1 MVRTFPLGRLIR
13 DAPLRLKAFAASAV
27 LLICLIA
34 LGGHAYLTAEKSATD
49 LIALSKTNLPKR
61 EAIARL
67 DDEVMG
73 AHVQVFRFVTWSSN
87 GVNSRL
93 LESISAEIRSDLA
106 AIRSRL
112 ESLGAQGDLSVE
124 ERAIVHDLF
133 AKWDKYVDAVK
144 DTLDVGRT
152 DAPMA
157 TMMLGATDDDFQ
169 KIAADLQRMSGL
181 VRAQTKV
188 IMETLVATAER
199 NEAVLAIGGLA
210 GTLLSI
216 MVALL
221 VGRSIVEPMRS
232 ITKAMKEVSAGNVD
246 FEIGHVDR
254 NDELGEMVKAIAAF
268 RKNLQTQNLRLDT
281 AMNNMSQG
289 LCMFGTEQRV
299 TVSNNRFARMY
310 GLSPEQMKPGTAL
323 AEIVRRRIA
332 NGIYA
337 GADPEEYLREQLAP
351 VVKASTVIHEL
362 SDGRAIEVSCQP
374 MPDGGWVTTHEDICD
389 RRQAEKQIA
398 YMAHHDAVTDLPNRI
413 LFRERAEQ
421 ALMRISRGEKVAML
435 CIDLDRFKSVND
447 TLGHAIGDVVLRSVA
462 DRLSRCTRQSD
473 TIARFGGDEF
483 AVIQVEDEL
492 PQAATTLAQRIID
505 TLSAPYDIAGQE
517 IVIGASIGLAIAPT
531 DGTDADQLLK
541 NADMA
546 LYRARAD
553 GRGLYRFFEP
563 AMDAQMQARRVLEI
577 ELRRAFAE
585 HEFEIFYQPEIN
597 LRSNRIVSFE
607 ALLRWHHPQRGL
619 VLPAEFIPLAE
630 EIGLIVPLGEW
641 VLKQACHDATAWG
654 ADIKVAVNLSPAQFK
669 ARTLVEAV
677 ITALA
682 TSKLSPSRL
691 ELEITEGVLLTEMD
705 ATLAVLHQLRALG
718 ASIAMDDFGTGY
730 SPLSYLRSFP
740 FDRIKLD
747 SSFVRDMSENQSSM
761 AVVRAVIGL
770 GVSLGIA
777 TTAEGV
783 ETQEQLDRVRAEGCS
798 DVQGF
803 FFSEAKCA
811 AEATAMA
818 RSAGQAEEA
827 A

>member
-1 MVRTFPLGRLIR
+1 MIRTFPLGRLLR

-27 LLICLIA
+27 LLIFLIT
-34 LGGHAYLTAEKSATD
+34 LGGHAYLTAEQSAAD
-49 LIALSKTNLPKR
+49 LVALSKTNLPKR
-61 EAIARL
+61 EAIAEL
-67 DDEVMG
+67 DDEVMA
-73 AHVQVFRFVTWSSN
+73 AHVRVFRFVTWSSN

-93 LESISAEIRSDLA
+93 LESISTEIRSDLA
-106 AIRSRL
+106 AIRGRL
-112 ESLGAQGDLSVE
+112 ESLGAPGDLSAE
-124 ERAIVHDLF
+124 ERAVVNDLF
-133 AKWDKYVDAVK
+133 AKWEKYVGAVK

-157 TMMLGATDDDFQ
+157 KMMLGATDDDFQ
-169 KIAADLQRMSGL
+169 KIAADLQRLSGL
-181 VRAQTKV
+181 VHAQTKA
-188 IMETLVATAER
+188 IMETLVVTAER
-199 NEAVLAIGGLA
+199 NKAILAIGGLA
-210 GTLLSI
+210 GMLLSVMI
-216 MVALL
+216 ALL

-268 RKNLQTQNLRLDT
+268 RKNLQTQNLRLDA

-289 LCMFGTEQRV
+289 LCMFDPECRV
-299 TVSNNRFARMY
+299 TVSNDRFARMY

-323 AEIVRRRIA
+323 AEIVQRRIA

-337 GADPEEYLREQLAP
+337 GADPEQYLREQLAP
-351 VVKASTVIHEL
+351 VIKASTVIHEL

-374 MPDGGWVTTHEDICD
+374 TPDGGWVTTHEDICD

-421 ALMRISRGEKVAML
+421 ALAGISRGEKVAVL
-435 CIDLDRFKSVND
+435 CIDLDRFKNVND

-462 DRLSRCTRQSD
+462 GRLSRCTRQND
-473 TIARFGGDEF
+473 TIARLGGDEF
-483 AVIQVEDEL
+483 AVVQVEGEL

-531 DGTDADQLLK
+531 DGTAADQLLK

-546 LYRARAD
+546 LYRAKAD
-553 GRGLYRFFEP
+553 GRGVYRFFEP
-563 AMDAQMQARRVLEI
+563 EMDAQMQARRVLEI
-577 ELRRAFAE
+577 DLRRALTE

-607 ALLRWHHPQRGL
+607 ALLRWHHPERGL

-641 VLKQACHDATAWG
+641 VLKQACNDATAWG

-669 ARTLVEAV
+669 SRTLVEAV
-677 ITALA
+677 IAALA
-682 TSKLSPSRL
+682 ISKLSPSRL
-691 ELEITEGVLLTEMD
+691 ELEITEGVLLTQMD
-705 ATLAVLHQLRALG
+705 ATLVILHQLRALG

-740 FDRIKLD
+740 FDRIKID

-770 GVSLGIA
+770 GISLGIA

-783 ETQEQLDRVRAEGCS
+783 ETQEQLDRIGAEGCS

-803 FFSEAKCA
+803 FFSKAKCA
-811 AEATAMA
+811 AEAAAMA
-818 RSAGQAEEA
+818 RSNRQAVEA